1 MEVAGE
7 GGATT
12 ALNSDMCSRV
22 YRPAGRPP
30 ECRYARRRDD
40 GRQVLAATEPL
51 LASLRVLDLCGPEGD
66 LISRLLADLGA
77 DVLKV
82 EPPGG
87 SPGRADLP
95 TVEGVSIPFALHNA
109 NKRAIVLDPARA
121 ADRGT
126 LVELAGQADIVIDSG
141 LPGRAADY
149 GTSCEK
155 LADRFPHL
163 VAMAV
168 TDFGSTGPYAAW
180 RATDPVL
187 YAMCT
192 ALSRSGP
199 ATGTPVLPPDGI
211 ASATAAVQAAWA
223 VLVAYAN
230 RLRCG
235 VGDYI
240 DFSRF
245 DAVVMALDPPFGT
258 QGQAATARS
267 AGERWRG
274 RPRNQDL
281 YPIFKCRDGFVRI
294 CVMAPR
300 QWHGLRAWLGEPEQF
315 QDRRFDVL
323 AARAKAF
330 GELGALIGEMF
341 ADRTREQLVA
351 EGQRHGVPIAAVLTP
366 AEALHSDH
374 LDAVGALADVELSP
388 GVAARVPVGNWSVD
402 GERAGFRTAAPSPG
416 TDEAAWRT
424 ARFEPTP
431 TGSVGELPLT
441 GVRVVDLGIIVAGGE
456 LSRLFGDMGA
466 EVIKVE
472 SAAYPDGLRQKRE
485 SQAIGDSF
493 ARAHRNHLGFGLD
506 LRSPEGAQ
514 VFTELVRTAD
524 AVFANFKPGTLPALG
539 FGYDRLREIN
549 PGIVLAESSAYG
561 DTGPWSTRMGY
572 GPLVRAATGVTN
584 LWTSEQDN
592 PAARH
597 PFYDATTI
605 FPDHVVGRITAI
617 GALAAL
623 IRRQRCGLGARV
635 HVSQAEAG
643 INQLDTRFVTLSAG
657 PDPVESDPV
666 GSECGS
672 GGPAVHPDPAEHLLL
687 ACAGDDEWCVV
698 SLSTEADRKAVAS
711 VAGGSELADWAALHT
726 PQEVAERLQSQGVAA
741 GPMYRP
747 DEVYQQPQLRWRNV
761 LADMTHPLFE
771 VPLPAE
777 TGPAPFRNIPAAP
790 HRPAPLPGADTRRV
804 CRDVLGMDDAE
815 IERLIAGGVLFAT
828 EDREGIAP

>member
-1 MEVAGE
+1 MAE
-7 GGATT
+7 
-12 ALNSDMCSRV
+12 N
-22 YRPAGRPP
+22 
-30 ECRYARRRDD
+30 
-40 GRQVLAATEPL
+40 EPL
-51 LASLRVLDLCGPEGD
+51 LAGLRVLDLCGPD
-66 LISRLLADLGA
+66 ADPISRLLADLGA

-87 SPGRADLP
+87 SGGRAQLP
-95 TVEGVSIPFALHNA
+95 TLSGISIPFALHNA
-109 NKRAIVLDPARA
+109 NKRVVTLDPDVA
-121 ADRGT
+121 ADRRA
-126 LVELAGQADIVIDSG
+126 LVDLAGHADILLDSG
-141 LPGRAADY
+141 LPGHAAGY
-149 GTSCEK
+149 GTSCEE

-163 VAMAV
+163 VSMLV
-168 TDFGSTGPYAAW
+168 TDFGSSGPYSSW
-180 RATDPVL
+180 RATDPVF

-223 VLVAYAN
+223 ALVAYAN

-235 VGDYI
+235 AGDYI

-258 QGQAATARS
+258 QGQAATARRS
-267 AGERWRG
+267 GERWRG

-281 YPIFKCRDGFVRI
+281 YPIFRCRDGFVRI

-315 QDRRFDVL
+315 QDPRFDVL
-323 AARAKAF
+323 AARAQAF
-330 GELGALIGEMF
+330 GELGALIGALF
-341 ADRTREQLVA
+341 ANRTREQLVD

-374 LDAVGALADVELSP
+374 LNAVGALTDAQLGP
-388 GVAARVPVGNWSVD
+388 GVTARVPVGNWSVD
-402 GERAGFRTAAPSPG
+402 GERAGFRTAAPQPGADTPGWRSP
-416 TDEAAWRT
+416 
-424 ARFEPTP
+424 RFDPAP
-431 TGSVGELPLT
+431 TGALGELPLT
-441 GVRVVDLGIIVAGGE
+441 GLRVVDLGIIVAGGE

-472 SAAYPDGLRQKRE
+472 SVAYPDGLRQKRE
-485 SQAIGDSF
+485 HQAIGDSF

-506 LRSPEGAQ
+506 LRSPAGGR

-539 FGYDRLREIN
+539 FGYDRLRQIN
-549 PGIVLAESSAYG
+549 PGIVLTESSAYG

-572 GPLVRAATGVTN
+572 GPLVRAATGVTS
-584 LWTSEQDN
+584 LWTSDQAD

-605 FPDHVVGRITAI
+605 FPDHVVGRIAAI

-623 IRRQRCGLGARV
+623 IRRKRCGRGARV

-643 INQLDTRFVTLSAG
+643 INQLDTRFVTLAASAG
-657 PDPVESDPV
+657 GNHPDLRPDPT
-666 GSECGS
+666 
-672 GGPAVHPDPAEHLLL
+672 EHLVL

-698 SLSTEADRKAVAS
+698 SLATEADRAAVAS
-711 VAGGSELADWAALHT
+711 VTGGTGLAEWAAQRT
-726 PQEVAERLQSQGVAA
+726 PEEAAGRLQSVGVAA

-747 DEVYQQPQLRWRNV
+747 DQVYEHPQLRWRNV
-761 LADMTHPLFE
+761 LSDMTHPLFD

-777 TGPAPFRNIPAAP
+777 TGPAPFRTIPAAP
-790 HRPAPLPGADTRRV
+790 QRPAPLPGADTRRI
-804 CRDVLGMDDAE
+804 CSDLLAMGDDE
-815 IERLIAGGVLFAT
+815 VERLIAEGVLFAT
-828 EDREGIAP
+828 EECTGVAL

>member
-1 MEVAGE
+1 MA
-7 GGATT
+7 
-12 ALNSDMCSRV
+12 DK
-22 YRPAGRPP
+22 
-30 ECRYARRRDD
+30 
-40 GRQVLAATEPL
+40 EPL
-51 LASLRVLDLCGPEGD
+51 LAALRVLDLCGPEGD

-87 SPGRADLP
+87 GPGRTELP
-95 TVEGVSIPFALHNA
+95 TLAGVSIPFALHNA
-109 NKRAIVLDPARA
+109 NKRVCVLDPAIA
-121 ADRGT
+121 ADRRT
-126 LVELAGQADIVIDSG
+126 LVDLAGQADLVIDSG
-141 LPGRAADY
+141 LPGRAGEY
-149 GTSCEK
+149 GTSCAQ
-155 LADRFPHL
+155 LVDRFPHL
-163 VAMAV
+163 VGMLV
-168 TDFGSTGPYAAW
+168 TDFGSTGPYASW
-180 RATDPVL
+180 RATDSVF

-223 VLVAYAN
+223 LLVAYVN

-235 VGDYI
+235 AGDYI

-258 QGQAATARS
+258 QGQAATARR

-281 YPIFKCRDGFVRI
+281 YPIFRCRDGFVRI

-300 QWHGLRAWLGEPEQF
+300 QWRGLRAWLGEPEQF
-315 QDRRFDVL
+315 QDPRFDVL
-323 AARAKAF
+323 AARAQAF
-330 GELGALIGEMF
+330 GELGALIGAMF
-341 ADRTREQLVA
+341 VDRTREQLVA

-374 LDAVGALADVELSP
+374 LDAVGALADVELAP
-388 GVAARVPVGNWSVD
+388 DVTARVPVGNWSVD
-402 GERAGFRTAAPSPG
+402 GERAGFRTAAPPPG
-416 TDEAAWRT
+416 ADAPGWRSE
-424 ARFEPTP
+424 RFQPTP
-431 TGSVGELPLT
+431 TGVVGELPLT
-441 GVRVVDLGIIVAGGE
+441 GIRVVDLGIIVAGGE

-485 SQAIGDSF
+485 HQAIGDSF

-506 LRSPEGAQ
+506 LRTAEGAQ
-514 VFTELVRTAD
+514 VFTELVRSAD
-524 AVFANFKPGTLPALG
+524 AVFANFKPGTLAALG
-539 FGYDRLREIN
+539 FGYERLREIN

-572 GPLVRAATGVTN
+572 GPLVRAATGVTS
-584 LWTSEQDN
+584 LWTSDQDN

-623 IRRQRCGLGARV
+623 IRRKRCGLGARV

-643 INQLDTRFVTLSAG
+643 INQLDIGFVTLSAG
-657 PDPVESDPV
+657 SDSGETHPGDHPDVR
-666 GSECGS
+666 
-672 GGPAVHPDPAEHLLL
+672 PDPAEHLVL

-698 SLSTEADRKAVAS
+698 SLVTDTDRDALAS
-711 VAGGSELADWAALHT
+711 VIGDAGLADWAAART
-726 PQEVAERLQSQGVAA
+726 PQEAAELLQSAGVAA
-741 GPMYRP
+741 GPMCRP
-747 DEVYQQPQLRWRNV
+747 DEVYRHPQLRWRNV
-761 LADMTHPLFE
+761 LSDMVHPLFE

-790 HRPAPLPGADTRRV
+790 QRPAPLPGADTRRV
-804 CRDVLGMDDAE
+804 CRDVLGMDDDD
-815 IERLIAGGVLFAT
+815 IERLIAGGVLFTA